1 MKQST
6 YHELNPLVRLKELE
20 LLAPEL
26 MARMIKAEDMTEI
39 EALFRGTI
47 YGEYLSDNF
56 YESFEAALGTAQNNL
71 LAELVKIIPDP
82 NVIWIYTMRFTFH
95 NLKAL
100 IKADLLNQDFDDL
113 YIYDGFYSLEQIKT
127 AIRTGQASG
136 LPDILLESIQEVREH
151 FEESNSLQG
160 IDIILDR
167 KYLYC
172 QRKIADSINEPEL
185 TKEVISFIDFTNI
198 LMVARGIKQKRSRNF
213 MSTALSSHG
222 SIPKEELLDC
232 VEVDMEML
240 TSYLKT
246 TAYSEV
252 IEPIIKDNTIDLSQL
267 ERLCD
272 NYLTSFYET
281 AQTQAFGPLPVLA
294 LLNAKSIENK
304 NLRLIITGKRIGL
317 TEDQIRE
324 RMRETY
330 VT

>member
-113 YIYDGFYSLEQIKT
+113 YIYDGFYSLDQIKT